1 MKKYLRFALMCVI
14 LAAVVL
20 GCPSPG
26 GGSSTTYTVTYN
38 ANGAT
43 SGNVPTD
50 SNTYKQ
56 GATVTVLGN
65 TGNLSITGGGFY
77 CWKDGSGTYFNP
89 GVTFIMGSANVNL
102 YAVWLF

>member
-1 MKKYLRFALMCVI
+1 MKKYLRFALVCVI
-14 LAAVVL
+14 LVAVVL

-26 GGSSTTYTVTYN
+26 ATTYTVTYN

-43 SGNVPTD
+43 SGSVPTD

-65 TGNLSITGGGFY
+65 TGNLSITGGGFL
-77 CWKDGSGTYFNP
+77 CWRDGSGTYFNA
-89 GVTFIMGSANVNL
+89 GATFVMGSANVNL